1 MVLLVGTL
9 ALFSA
14 FFYGR
19 IPRDPSVESMVLEDD
34 PDLAAYRHF
43 KEIFG
48 SDEFFLAAVEGPDIF
63 EAQFMED
70 LESLRAEMER
80 IPHIREALA
89 FTNVLTLRGTE
100 DALVVE
106 PLAPRI
112 PRTEAERTALR
123 ERALAEKDFVGSLY
137 TADGR
142 VATIAARLETLA
154 PADDTTQTRIEL
166 TRTVRALLA
175 KAPYNRYRWYLAGVP
190 VLKCDLAETQR
201 KETRKFELINTALL
215 ILCLYVIF
223 RTASGVAVTLGVVGA
238 SILVLMAAH
247 YFSGIP
253 LSMVSTILTPL
264 MLIYGVSSCV
274 HLQVHYAL
282 QYAEK
287 KDQRR
292 ALVAAFS
299 IALLPCFFNAA
310 TTAAGFAS
318 NMISPIRPIRDFG
331 LFASCGVLLSFVISF
346 AAGPAILSW
355 LPPPG
360 QAAAKVNES
369 GLRVRAI
376 EGILALIRRRTRSI
390 LAVNVLL
397 LLVAAWGISRIRVET
412 KMLEYF
418 RPDSPIRS
426 SYEFIEDRL
435 TGISS
440 LEILV
445 DAGREEGLQEPEV
458 FRAMERLC
466 DELRAEEPSV
476 STVLSLGN
484 FYRRLKSALEGDAP
498 GSASLPATREEA
510 AQLLLLYSMSG
521 AEASF
526 YNFASSDYRVGRIS
540 VRLRHISSTELQ
552 KVVDRVRSRAARIF
566 GPLEEKGI
574 RASVTGG
581 AVLYANMNRSLLA
594 GQLMSF
600 GLSLGIITF
609 LMILM
614 AGEVGLGLISLIP
627 NLLPIFWTMGL
638 MGFLGYPLDSTTA
651 MIAPIAL
658 GMAVDSTIHFL
669 SRFRREYKKTQ
680 DHQKAMEQTLYLIGR
695 AMIGTSLPL
704 AAGFFVLTISVFRPV
719 YAFGLLSGTVV
730 ILAML
735 LDLILTPI
743 CFLLYRPDF
752 QRPGLLDLWDS

>member
-1 MVLLVGTL
+1 VALVGTL

-48 SDEFFLAAVEGPDIF
+48 SDEFFLAAAEVADIF
-63 EAQFMED
+63 DAQFMED

-80 IPHIREALA
+80 IPHIDEALA

-100 DALVVE
+100 DALIVE

-137 TADGR
+137 TGDAR
-142 VATIAARLETLA
+142 VATVVARLETLA

-223 RTASGVAVTLGVVGA
+223 RTASGVVVTLGVVGA
-238 SILVLMAAH
+238 SIVVLMAAH

-274 HLQVHYAL
+274 HFQVHYGL

-299 IALLPCFFNAA
+299 IALLPCLFNAA

-376 EGILALIRRRTRSI
+376 EGILVLIQRRSRSI
-390 LAVNVLL
+390 LAANVLL

-418 RPDSPIRS
+418 RPDSPIRA

-498 GSASLPATREEA
+498 GAASLPTTREEA

-581 AVLYANMNRSLLA
+581 AVLYANMNRSLLT
-594 GQLMSF
+594 GQLRSF

-614 AGEVGLGLISLIP
+614 AGEVGLGLISLVP

-680 DHQKAMEQTLYLIGR
+680 DHQKAMERTLHLIGR

-752 QRPGLLDLWDS
+752 RRPGLLDLWDS